1 MNKRSNFTLFCF
13 LKVIKF
19 SEEKIYHYE
28 IDEIKKKSKVN
39 KMKINIEDHKL
50 MHLSKLQYKR
60 LMAGWFPVRQSWM
73 QPSLP
78 RVHWNVHSVSLFWQF
93 WSQAACS
100 FGHSCLRQIC
110 WEKAQFNRTINTKA
124 IFAILNIFIYCSFVE
139 PNRLIIIFK

>member
-60 LMAGWFPVRQSWM
+60 LMAG
-73 QPSLP
+73 
-78 RVHWNVHSVSLFWQF
+78 
-93 WSQAACS
+93 
-100 FGHSCLRQIC
+100 
-110 WEKAQFNRTINTKA
+110 
-124 IFAILNIFIYCSFVE
+124 
-139 PNRLIIIFK
+139 